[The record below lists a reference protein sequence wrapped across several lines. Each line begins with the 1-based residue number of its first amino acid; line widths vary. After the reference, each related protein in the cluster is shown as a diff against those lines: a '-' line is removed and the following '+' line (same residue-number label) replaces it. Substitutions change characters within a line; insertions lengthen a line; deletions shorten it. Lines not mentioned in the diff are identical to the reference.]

1 MFHFYQSWIKLKF
14 AKRTKTI
21 EFILLKGQLTTS
33 DSCYVCSAA
42 AAGSNKWNSK
52 WNRVVSGA
60 ANGIDLTF
68 TFPCKAVP
76 NFKGMTCSSGDDAT
90 PSPTREG

>member
-1 MFHFYQSWIKLKF
+1 MFHFYQSWIKLTF
-14 AKRTKTI
+14 AKRNKTI

-42 AAGSNKWNSK
+42 GSNK

-60 ANGIDLTF
+60 ANGIDLAF

>member
-21 EFILLKGQLTTS
+21 EFILKGQLTTS
-33 DSCYVCSAA
+33 DSCYVCSKK
-42 AAGSNKWNSK
+42 GSNK